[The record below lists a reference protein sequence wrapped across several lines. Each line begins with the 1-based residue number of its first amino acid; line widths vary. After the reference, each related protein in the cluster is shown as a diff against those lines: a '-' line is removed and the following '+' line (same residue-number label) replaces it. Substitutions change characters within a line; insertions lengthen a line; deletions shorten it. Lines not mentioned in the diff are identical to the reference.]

1 MKKKLLLVLATS
13 LSFSTLFSCKKNKK
27 ISSSISSF
35 ISSIK
40 ESSSSITS
48 SSASSSDIVVSSEI
62 NSSSS
67 NTISSSNSD
76 ISVSSPT
83 SSNISSISSNSSS
96 SSISSILEPVDMNSY
111 YEGYYSSLSSWKNG
125 EDLKEQLKNIISQ
138 NVIYTPYSSTWNVLQ
153 KADQSQTNFD
163 KVDTVYSSF
172 EQLKSDTYS
181 SSNTKGWQKEHAFC
195 QSLMG
200 HYVNTTTTQIKL
212 DENYQIDN
220 VKIVNNGFVVT
231 YTNGMVSDDVYS
243 LAFNYETKK
252 AVIIISNDKVSIY
265 ESNNTK
271 TPLSS
276 SEALFTMEVEAFTQ
290 IIARGDNLYLENGNE
305 EEQLLN
311 PTHVTYKFKGEGGS
325 GGTSSDWHNLFAS
338 NNSGNGSRGNKN
350 LGMVDSPTYSSL
362 DYKYDT
368 KVFEPSNEDKG
379 QLARGILYMDTMY
392 DDLLLEEEYVELSK
406 VLASSIGR
414 HGNAS
419 SIIDWAL
426 TFEVDE
432 HEYQHN
438 DVVYEIQHNRNPYI
452 DFPSLV
458 DYVYG
463 SKKDEAGCV
472 DDLISTS
479 SQDKLNTDEAL
490 YKNIALEG
498 AQYIYELGDKFSI
511 NDIDHIYTTYT
522 DFSYKEVDDRSKI
535 ISSLEE
541 NYVFNQVGTFDV
553 TLSDGKTEVTYQIDV
568 VDKDPSADCDVSFLS
583 YVDGENVGKTR
594 FNGLTST
601 NPLTNV
607 NLGGIYYNASI
618 AEGKLG
624 TSSSTKGLA
633 FGSTSAPVKTLTLET
648 MVPLEK
654 TISKI
659 YINASMSSS
668 KSALLSI
675 YIGDNLVGSATLT
688 SSPTLYGFENISSYE
703 GKLKIEFTSVNG
715 TLYLMQIAFKY
726 K

>member
-1 MKKKLLLVLATS
+1 MKKILLVLAVS
-13 LSFSTLFSCKKNKK
+13 LSFNALVSCKKNNKTSSSL
-27 ISSSISSF
+27 SSSISSIQHTSSSI
-35 ISSIK
+35 ISSS
-40 ESSSSITS
+40 ESSSN
-48 SSASSSDIVVSSEI
+48 IVVSSDTNI
-62 NSSSS
+62 STTTSSSTS
-67 NTISSSNSD
+67 STIS
-76 ISVSSPT
+76 T
-83 SSNISSISSNSSS
+83 SSS
-96 SSISSILEPVDMNSY
+96 SSTSSILEPVDINSY

-125 EDLKEQLKNIISQ
+125 NDLKEQLKNIISR
-138 NVIYTPYSSTWNVLQ
+138 NVIYTPYSSTWSVLQ

-163 KVDTVYSSF
+163 KVETVYSSL

-200 HYVNTTTTQIKL
+200 HYVNATTTQLKL
-212 DENYQIDN
+212 DETYKIDN

-243 LAFNYETKK
+243 LAFTYLDKN

-265 ESNNTK
+265 ESSNTK

-276 SEALFTMEVEAFTQ
+276 VEPLFTMDVASFTS
-290 IIARGDNLYLENGNE
+290 IYARENNLVLVNKE
-305 EEQLLN
+305 EEQLLLN

-350 LGMVDSPTYSSL
+350 LGVVSSPTYTSL

-368 KVFEPSNEDKG
+368 KVFEPSDEDKG

-392 DDLLLEEEYVELSK
+392 EDLLLEEEYVELSK
-406 VLASSIGR
+406 VLSSDIGR
-414 HGNAS
+414 HGNSS

-426 TFEVDE
+426 SFDVDE

-438 DVVYEIQHNRNPYI
+438 DVVYGIQYNRNPYI
-452 DFPSLV
+452 DFPALV
-458 DYVYG
+458 DFVYG
-463 SKKDEAGCV
+463 SKKDEPGSVEDIIAT
-472 DDLISTS
+472 ST
-479 SQDKLNTDEAL
+479 QDKLNTDEAI

-498 AQYIYELGDKFSI
+498 VQYTYEIGDRFSI
-511 NDIDHIYTTYT
+511 DDIDHIYTTYT
-522 DFSYKEVDDRSKI
+522 DFSYIEVEDRSKI
-535 ISSLEE
+535 ISNVEE
-541 NYVFNQVGTFDV
+541 NYEFNQVGTFDI
-553 TLSDGKTEVTYQIDV
+553 TLSDGTTNVTYQIDV
-568 VDKDPSADCDVSFLS
+568 VDKDPTLDCDVSFSS
-583 YVDGENVGKTR
+583 YVDGKNVGKTI

-618 AEGKLG
+618 NVGKMG
-624 TSSSTKGLA
+624 TSSATKGVA
-633 FGSTSAPVKTLTLET
+633 FGSNTVPVETLTLET
-648 MVPLEK
+648 METVER

-659 YINASMSSS
+659 YINASMTNG
-668 KSALLSI
+668 KTALLSI
-675 YIGDNLVGSATLT
+675 YIGDKLVGNATLD
-688 SSPTLYGFENISSYE
+688 SSPHLYEFENISSYE

>member
-1 MKKKLLLVLATS
+1 MKKILLVLAVS
-13 LSFSTLFSCKKNKK
+13 LSFNALVSCKKNNKTSSSL
-27 ISSSISSF
+27 SSSISSIQHTSSSI
-35 ISSIK
+35 ISSS
-40 ESSSSITS
+40 ESSSNIVISSDTNISTTTS
-48 SSASSSDIVVSSEI
+48 SSTSS
-62 NSSSS
+62 
-67 NTISSSNSD
+67 TIS
-76 ISVSSPT
+76 T
-83 SSNISSISSNSSS
+83 SSS
-96 SSISSILEPVDMNSY
+96 SSTSSILEPVDINSY
-111 YEGYYSSLSSWKNG
+111 YEGYYSSLSSWENG
-125 EDLKEQLKNIISQ
+125 NDLKEQLKNIISK
-138 NVIYTPYSSTWNVLQ
+138 NIVYTPYSSTWSVLQ

-163 KVDTVYSSF
+163 KVETVYSSL

-200 HYVNTTTTQIKL
+200 HYVNTTTTQLKL
-212 DENYQIDN
+212 DETYKIDN

-231 YTNGMVSDDVYS
+231 YTSGMVSDDVYS
-243 LAFNYETKK
+243 LAFTYEDKN

-265 ESNNTK
+265 ESSDTK
-271 TPLSS
+271 TPLSNV
-276 SEALFTMEVEAFTQ
+276 EPLFTMDVAAFSS
-290 IIARGDNLYLENGNE
+290 IYARENNLVLVNKE
-305 EEQLLN
+305 EEQLLLN

-350 LGMVDSPTYSSL
+350 LGVVASPTSTSQ

-368 KVFEPSNEDKG
+368 KVFEPSDEDKG

-392 DDLLLEEEYVELSK
+392 EDLLLEEEYVELSK
-406 VLASSIGR
+406 VLASDIGR
-414 HGNAS
+414 HGNSS

-426 TFEVDE
+426 SFDVDE

-438 DVVYEIQHNRNPYI
+438 DVVYGIQYNRNPYI
-452 DFPSLV
+452 DFPALV
-458 DYVYG
+458 DFVYG
-463 SKKDEAGCV
+463 SKKDEPGSIEDIIAT
-472 DDLISTS
+472 ST
-479 SQDKLNTDEAL
+479 QDKLNTDEAI

-498 AQYIYELGDKFSI
+498 VQYTYEIGDKFSI
-511 NDIDHIYTTYT
+511 DDIKHIYTTYT
-522 DFSYKEVDDRSKI
+522 DFSYIEVEDRNKI
-535 ISSLEE
+535 ISNVEE
-541 NYVFNQVGTFDV
+541 NYVFNQVGTFDI
-553 TLSDGKTEVTYQIDV
+553 TLSDGTTNVTYQIDV
-568 VDKDPSADCDVSFLS
+568 VDKDPTLDCDVSFSS
-583 YVDGENVGKTR
+583 YVDGKNVGKTI

-618 AEGKLG
+618 NAGKMG
-624 TSSSTKGLA
+624 TSSSSKGVA
-633 FGSTSAPVKTLTLET
+633 FGSTTVPVETLTLET
-648 MVPLEK
+648 METVER

-668 KSALLSI
+668 KTALLSI
-675 YIGDNLVGSATLT
+675 YIGDKLVGNATLD
-688 SSPTLYGFENISSYE
+688 SSPHLYEFENISSYE

>member
-1 MKKKLLLVLATS
+1 MKKILLVLAVS
-13 LSFSTLFSCKKNKK
+13 LSFNALVSCKKNNKTSSSLSSSIASIQHTSSSI
-27 ISSSISSF
+27 ISSS
-35 ISSIK
+35 
-40 ESSSSITS
+40 ESSSSIVVSSDTNISSNTS
-48 SSASSSDIVVSSEI
+48 SSTSS
-62 NSSSS
+62 
-67 NTISSSNSD
+67 TISSSS
-76 ISVSSPT
+76 T
-83 SSNISSISSNSSS
+83 
-96 SSISSILEPVDMNSY
+96 SSILEPVDINSY
-111 YEGYYSSLSSWKNG
+111 YEGYYSSLSSWENG
-125 EDLKEQLKNIISQ
+125 NDLKEQLKNIISK
-138 NVIYTPYSSTWNVLQ
+138 NIVYTPYSSTWSVLQ

-163 KVDTVYSSF
+163 KVETVYSSL

-200 HYVNTTTTQIKL
+200 HYVNTTTTQLKL
-212 DENYQIDN
+212 DETYKIDN

-243 LAFNYETKK
+243 LAFTYEDKN

-265 ESNNTK
+265 ESSDTK
-271 TPLSS
+271 TPLSNV
-276 SEALFTMEVEAFTQ
+276 EPLFTMDVAAFSS
-290 IIARGDNLYLENGNE
+290 IYARENNLVLVNKE
-305 EEQLLN
+305 EEQLLLN

-350 LGMVDSPTYSSL
+350 LGVVASPTSTSQ

-368 KVFEPSNEDKG
+368 KVFEPSDEDKG

-392 DDLLLEEEYVELSK
+392 EDLLLEEEYVELSK
-406 VLASSIGR
+406 VLASDIGR
-414 HGNAS
+414 HGNSS

-426 TFEVDE
+426 SFDVDE

-438 DVVYEIQHNRNPYI
+438 DVVYGIQYNRNPYI
-452 DFPSLV
+452 DFPALV
-458 DYVYG
+458 DFVYG
-463 SKKDEAGCV
+463 SKKDEPGSIEDIIAT
-472 DDLISTS
+472 ST
-479 SQDKLNTDEAL
+479 QDKLNTDEAI

-498 AQYIYELGDKFSI
+498 VQYTYEIGDKFSI
-511 NDIDHIYTTYT
+511 DDIKHIYTTYT
-522 DFSYKEVDDRSKI
+522 DFSYIEVEDRNKI
-535 ISSLEE
+535 ISNVEE
-541 NYVFNQVGTFDV
+541 NYVFNQVGTFDI
-553 TLSDGKTEVTYQIDV
+553 TLSDGTTNVTYQFDV
-568 VDKDPSADCDVSFLS
+568 VDKDPTLDCDVSFSS
-583 YVDGENVGKTR
+583 YVDGKNVGKTI

-618 AEGKLG
+618 NAGKMG
-624 TSSSTKGLA
+624 TSSSSKGVA
-633 FGSTSAPVKTLTLET
+633 FGSTTVPVETLTLET
-648 MVPLEK
+648 METVER

-668 KSALLSI
+668 KTALLSI
-675 YIGDNLVGSATLT
+675 YIGDKLVGNATLD
-688 SSPTLYGFENISSYE
+688 SSPHLYEFENISSYE

>member
-1 MKKKLLLVLATS
+1 MKKILLVLAVS
-13 LSFSTLFSCKKNKK
+13 LSFNALVSCKKNNKTSSSL
-27 ISSSISSF
+27 SSSISSIQHTSSSI
-35 ISSIK
+35 ISSS
-40 ESSSSITS
+40 ESSSN
-48 SSASSSDIVVSSEI
+48 IVVSSDTNI
-62 NSSSS
+62 SS
-67 NTISSSNSD
+67 NTSSS
-76 ISVSSPT
+76 T
-83 SSNISSISSNSSS
+83 SSTISTSSS
-96 SSISSILEPVDMNSY
+96 SSTSSILEPVDINSY
-111 YEGYYSSLSSWKNG
+111 YEGYYSSLSSWENG
-125 EDLKEQLKNIISQ
+125 NDLKEQLKNIISK
-138 NVIYTPYSSTWNVLQ
+138 NIVYTPYSSTWSVLQ

-163 KVDTVYSSF
+163 KVETVYSSL

-200 HYVNTTTTQIKL
+200 HYVNTTTTQLKL
-212 DENYQIDN
+212 DETYKIDN

-243 LAFNYETKK
+243 LAFTYLDKN

-265 ESNNTK
+265 ESSDTK
-271 TPLSS
+271 TPLSNV
-276 SEALFTMEVEAFTQ
+276 EPLFTMDVAAFTS
-290 IIARGDNLYLENGNE
+290 IYAKENNLVLVNKE
-305 EEQLLN
+305 EEQLLLN

-350 LGMVDSPTYSSL
+350 LGVVASPTSTSR

-368 KVFEPSNEDKG
+368 KVFEPSDEDKG

-392 DDLLLEEEYVELSK
+392 EDLLLEEEYVELSK
-406 VLASSIGR
+406 VLSSDIGR
-414 HGNAS
+414 HGNSS

-426 TFEVDE
+426 SFDVDE

-438 DVVYEIQHNRNPYI
+438 DVVYGIQYNRNPYI
-452 DFPSLV
+452 DFPALV
-458 DYVYG
+458 DFVYG
-463 SKKDEAGCV
+463 SKKDEPGSIEDIIAT
-472 DDLISTS
+472 ST
-479 SQDKLNTDEAL
+479 QDKLNTDEAI

-498 AQYIYELGDKFSI
+498 VQYTYEIGDSFSI
-511 NDIDHIYTTYT
+511 DDIDHIYTTYT
-522 DFSYKEVDDRSKI
+522 DFSYIEVEDRSKI
-535 ISSLEE
+535 ISNVEE
-541 NYVFNQVGTFDV
+541 NYEFNQIGTFDI
-553 TLSDGKTEVTYQIDV
+553 TLSDGTTNVTYQIDV
-568 VDKDPSADCDVSFLS
+568 VDKDPTLDCDVSFSS
-583 YVDGENVGKTR
+583 YVNGKNVGKTK
-594 FNGLTST
+594 FNGLTSS

-618 AEGKLG
+618 NVGKMG
-624 TSSSTKGLA
+624 TSSSSKGVA
-633 FGSTSAPVKTLTLET
+633 FGSNTVPVETLTLET
-648 MVPLEK
+648 METVER

-668 KSALLSI
+668 KTALLSI
-675 YIGDNLVGSATLT
+675 YIGDKLVGNATLD
-688 SSPTLYGFENISSYE
+688 SSPHLYEFENISSYE

>member
-1 MKKKLLLVLATS
+1 MKKILLVLAVS
-13 LSFSTLFSCKKNKK
+13 LSFNALVSCKKNNKTSSSLSSSIASIQHTSSSI
-27 ISSSISSF
+27 ISSS
-35 ISSIK
+35 
-40 ESSSSITS
+40 ESSSSIVVSSDTNISSNTS
-48 SSASSSDIVVSSEI
+48 SSTSS
-62 NSSSS
+62 
-67 NTISSSNSD
+67 TISSSS
-76 ISVSSPT
+76 T
-83 SSNISSISSNSSS
+83 
-96 SSISSILEPVDMNSY
+96 SSILEPVDINSY
-111 YEGYYSSLSSWKNG
+111 YEGYYSSLSSWENG
-125 EDLKEQLKNIISQ
+125 NDLKEQLKNIISK
-138 NVIYTPYSSTWNVLQ
+138 NIVYTPYSSTWSVLQ

-163 KVDTVYSSF
+163 KVETVYSSL

-200 HYVNTTTTQIKL
+200 HYVNTTTTQLKL
-212 DENYQIDN
+212 DETYKIDN

-243 LAFNYETKK
+243 LAFTYEDKN

-265 ESNNTK
+265 ESSNTK
-271 TPLSS
+271 TPLSNV
-276 SEALFTMEVEAFTQ
+276 EPLFTMDVVSFSS
-290 IIARGDNLYLENGNE
+290 IYARENNLVLVNKE
-305 EEQLLN
+305 EEQLLLN

-350 LGMVDSPTYSSL
+350 LGVVASPTSTSQ

-368 KVFEPSNEDKG
+368 KVFEPSDEDKG

-392 DDLLLEEEYVELSK
+392 EDLLLEEEYVELSK
-406 VLASSIGR
+406 VLASDIGR
-414 HGNAS
+414 HGNSS

-426 TFEVDE
+426 SFDVDE

-438 DVVYEIQHNRNPYI
+438 DVVYGIQYNRNPYI
-452 DFPSLV
+452 DFPALV
-458 DYVYG
+458 DFVYG
-463 SKKDEAGCV
+463 SKKDEPGSIEDIIAT
-472 DDLISTS
+472 ST
-479 SQDKLNTDEAL
+479 QDKLNTDEAI

-498 AQYIYELGDKFSI
+498 VQYTYEIGDKFSI
-511 NDIDHIYTTYT
+511 DDIKHIYTTYT
-522 DFSYKEVDDRSKI
+522 DFSYIEVEDRSKI
-535 ISSLEE
+535 TSNVEE
-541 NYVFNQVGTFDV
+541 NYEFNQIGTYDI
-553 TLSDGKTEVTYQIDV
+553 TLSDGTTNVTYQIDV
-568 VDKDPSADCDVSFLS
+568 VDKDPTLDCDVSFSS
-583 YVDGENVGKTR
+583 YVDGKNVGKTI
-594 FNGLTST
+594 FNGLTSS

-618 AEGKLG
+618 NAGKMG
-624 TSSSTKGLA
+624 TSSSSKGVA
-633 FGSTSAPVKTLTLET
+633 FGSTTVPVETLTLET
-648 MVPLEK
+648 METVER

-668 KSALLSI
+668 KTALLSI
-675 YIGDNLVGSATLT
+675 YIGDKLVGNATLD
-688 SSPTLYGFENISSYE
+688 SSPHLYEFENISSYE

>member
-1 MKKKLLLVLATS
+1 MKKILLVLAVS
-13 LSFSTLFSCKKNKK
+13 LSFNALVSCKKNNKTSSSL
-27 ISSSISSF
+27 SSSISSIQHTSSSI
-35 ISSIK
+35 ISSS
-40 ESSSSITS
+40 ESSSSIVVSSDTNISSNTS
-48 SSASSSDIVVSSEI
+48 SSTSS
-62 NSSSS
+62 
-67 NTISSSNSD
+67 TIS
-76 ISVSSPT
+76 T
-83 SSNISSISSNSSS
+83 SSS
-96 SSISSILEPVDMNSY
+96 SSTSSILEPVDINSY
-111 YEGYYSSLSSWKNG
+111 YEGYYSSLSSWENG
-125 EDLKEQLKNIISQ
+125 NDLKEQLKNIISR
-138 NVIYTPYSSTWNVLQ
+138 NVIYTPYSSTWSVLQ

-163 KVDTVYSSF
+163 KVETVYSSL

-200 HYVNTTTTQIKL
+200 HYVNTTTTQLKL
-212 DENYQIDN
+212 DETYKIDN

-231 YTNGMVSDDVYS
+231 YTSGMVSDDVYS
-243 LAFNYETKK
+243 LAFTYLDKN

-265 ESNNTK
+265 ESSDTK

-276 SEALFTMEVEAFTQ
+276 VEPLFTMDVAAFSS
-290 IIARGDNLYLENGNE
+290 IYARENNLVLVNKE
-305 EEQLLN
+305 EEQLLLN
-311 PTHVTYKFKGEGGS
+311 PTHVTYNFKGEGGS

-350 LGMVDSPTYSSL
+350 LGVVASPTSTSQ

-368 KVFEPSNEDKG
+368 KVFEPSDEDKG

-392 DDLLLEEEYVELSK
+392 EDLLLEEEYVELSK
-406 VLASSIGR
+406 VLASDIGR
-414 HGNAS
+414 HGNSS

-426 TFEVDE
+426 SFDVDE

-438 DVVYEIQHNRNPYI
+438 DVVYGIQYNRNPYI
-452 DFPSLV
+452 DFPALV
-458 DYVYG
+458 DFVYG
-463 SKKDEAGCV
+463 SKKDEPGSIEDIIAT
-472 DDLISTS
+472 ST
-479 SQDKLNTDEAL
+479 QDKLNTDEAI

-498 AQYIYELGDKFSI
+498 VQYTYEIGDKFSI
-511 NDIDHIYTTYT
+511 DDIDHIYTTYT
-522 DFSYKEVDDRSKI
+522 DFSYIEVEDRSKI
-535 ISSLEE
+535 TSNVEE
-541 NYVFNQVGTFDV
+541 NYEFNQIGTFDI
-553 TLSDGKTEVTYQIDV
+553 TLSDGTTNVTYQIDV
-568 VDKDPSADCDVSFLS
+568 VDKDPTLDCDVSFSS
-583 YVDGENVGKTR
+583 YVDGKNVGKTI

-618 AEGKLG
+618 NAGKMG
-624 TSSSTKGLA
+624 TSSSSKGVA
-633 FGSTSAPVKTLTLET
+633 FGSTTVPVETLTLET
-648 MVPLEK
+648 METVER

-668 KSALLSI
+668 KTALLSI
-675 YIGDNLVGSATLT
+675 YIGDKLVGNATLD
-688 SSPTLYGFENISSYE
+688 SSPHLYEFENISSYE